1 MEARYIRNLGAIT
14 EADCQL
20 LRQKKVLVVGCGGL
34 GGYLMEYLARI
45 GIGAI
50 RCVDGDVFDET
61 NLNRQILAT
70 MQTLGAPKA
79 FAAQERLQLVN
90 PSVIVEPSY
99 TFLDQNNAAE
109 LIQGC
114 DVVLD
119 ALDNIPSRRLLAEAC
134 TKANVPYVFG
144 AISGW
149 VAQAGISMPGDRLI
163 QTLYPEGIEVKNKSV
178 LSFTPAMCAAMQVS
192 LCVSLLLGHPVETGK
207 LHYFDLFCEEYEKIP
222 IN

>member
-14 EADCQL
+14 EADCDL
-20 LRQKKVLVVGCGGL
+20 LRQKTVLVVGCGGL

-45 GIGAI
+45 GIGTI

-70 MQTLGAPKA
+70 TETLGKA
-79 FAAQERLQLVN
+79 KVQAAADRLRIVN
-90 PSVIVEPSY
+90 PDVTVQPIRA
-99 TFLDQNNAAE
+99 FLDQSNAGE
-109 LIQGC
+109 FVQGC
-114 DVVLD
+114 HMVLD
-119 ALDNIPSRRLLAEAC
+119 ALDNIPTRRSLADAC
-134 TKANVPYVFG
+134 ARANIPYVFG

-149 VAQAGISMPGDRLI
+149 VAQAGISMPGDRMI
-163 QTLYPEGIEVKNKSV
+163 QTLYPDGIEVKDKSV
-178 LSFTPAMCAAMQVS
+178 LSFTPAMCAALQAS
-192 LCVSLLLGHPVETGK
+192 LCVSFLLGHPVETGK

>member
-14 EADCQL
+14 EADCSL
-20 LRQKKVLVVGCGGL
+20 LRQKTVLVVGCGGL

-45 GIGAI
+45 GIGTI
-50 RCVDGDVFDET
+50 RCVDGDVFDKT

-70 MQTLGAPKA
+70 ADTLGKA
-79 FAAQERLQLVN
+79 KVQAAADRLRIVN
-90 PSVIVEPSY
+90 PDVTVQPIRA
-99 TFLDQNNAAE
+99 FLDSSNAKE
-109 LIQGC
+109 FVQGC

-119 ALDNIPSRRLLAEAC
+119 ALDNIPTRRILADAC
-134 TKANVPYVFG
+134 VQANIPYVFG

-149 VAQAGISMPGDRLI
+149 VAQAGISMPGDRMI
-163 QTLYPEGIEVKNKSV
+163 HTLYPDGVEVKDKSV
-178 LSFTPAMCAAMQVS
+178 LSFTPAMCAALQTS
-192 LCVSLLLGHPVETGK
+192 LCISFLLGHPVETGK

>member
-1 MEARYIRNLGAIT
+1 MENRYLRNLGAIT
-14 EADCQL
+14 EADCRL
-20 LRQKKVLVVGCGGL
+20 LQQKTVLVVGCGGL

-45 GIGAI
+45 GIGTI

-70 MQTLGAPKA
+70 METLGKPKA
-79 FAAQERLQLVN
+79 LAAQARLQLVN
-90 PSVIVEPSY
+90 PSVHVEPICA
-99 TFLDQNNAAE
+99 FLDQTNAPE
-109 LIQGC
+109 LISGC

-119 ALDNIPSRRLLAEAC
+119 ALDNIPTRKLLADAC
-134 TKANVPYVFG
+134 AQANVPYVFG

-149 VAQAGISMPGDRLI
+149 VAQAGISMPGDRMI
-163 QTLYPEGIEVKNKSV
+163 QTLYPEGITIKDKSV
-178 LSFTPAMCAAMQVS
+178 LSFTPAMCAAMQIS
-192 LCVSLLLGHPVETGK
+192 LCISLLLGHPVETGK

>member
-14 EADCQL
+14 EADCDF
-20 LRQKKVLVVGCGGL
+20 LRQKNVLVVGCGGL

-45 GIGAI
+45 GIGTI
-50 RCVDGDVFDET
+50 RCVDADVFDET

-70 MQTLGAPKA
+70 TDTLGKSKA
-79 FAAQERLQLVN
+79 QAAADRLRIVN
-90 PSVIVEPSY
+90 PQVTVQPIRA
-99 TFLDQNNAAE
+99 FLDQSNAAKFIE
-109 LIQGC
+109 GC

-119 ALDNIPSRRLLAEAC
+119 ALDNIPSRKILADAC
-134 TKANVPYVFG
+134 AQANIPYVFG

-149 VAQAGISMPGDRLI
+149 VAQAGISMPGDRMI
-163 QTLYPEGIEVKNKSV
+163 HTLYPEGVEVKDKSV
-178 LSFTPAMCAAMQVS
+178 LSFTPAMCAALQAS
-192 LCVSLLLGHPVETGK
+192 LCVSLLLKHPVETGK

>member
-1 MEARYIRNLGAIT
+1 MENRYLRNLGAIT
-14 EADCQL
+14 EADCL
-20 LRQKKVLVVGCGGL
+20 LLQKKTALVVGCGGL

-45 GIGAI
+45 GIGTI

-70 MQTLGAPKA
+70 MDTIGKPKA
-79 FAAQERLQLVN
+79 LAAQARLQLVN
-90 PSVIVEPSY
+90 PSVTVEPTY
-99 TFLDQNNAAE
+99 AFLDKTNAPE
-109 LIQGC
+109 LIRGC

-119 ALDNIPSRRLLAEAC
+119 ALDNIPTRKLLADAC
-134 TKANVPYVFG
+134 AQANVPYIFG

-149 VAQAGISMPGDRLI
+149 VAQASISMPGDQMI
-163 QTLYPEGIEVKNKSV
+163 QTLYPEGITIKDKSV
-178 LSFTPAMCAAMQVS
+178 LSFTPAMCAAMQAA

>member
-1 MEARYIRNLGAIT
+1 MENRYLRNLGAIT
-14 EADCQL
+14 EADCRL

-45 GIGAI
+45 GIGSI

-70 MQTLGAPKA
+70 TETLGKPKA
-79 FAAQERLQLVN
+79 QVAAQRLGSIN
-90 PSVIVEPSY
+90 PDVTVEPVHA
-99 TFLDQNNAAE
+99 FLDDSNAAQW
-109 LIQGC
+109 IAGC

-119 ALDNIPSRRLLAEAC
+119 ALDNISSRKILAEAC
-134 TKANVPYVFG
+134 AEAGVPYVFG

-149 VAQAGISMPGDRLI
+149 VAQAGISMPGDRMI
-163 QTLYPEGIEVKNKSV
+163 QKLYPEGITVKDKSV

-192 LCVSLLLGHPVETGK
+192 LCVSLLLGHPVETGT
-207 LHYFDLFCEEYEKIP
+207 LHYFDLFCTEYEKIP
-222 IN
+222 LR

>member
-1 MEARYIRNLGAIT
+1 MENRYLRNLGAIT
-14 EADCQL
+14 EADCL
-20 LRQKKVLVVGCGGL
+20 LLQKKTALVVGCGGL

-45 GIGAI
+45 GIGTI

-70 MQTLGAPKA
+70 MDTIGKPKA
-79 FAAQERLQLVN
+79 LAAQARLQLVN
-90 PSVIVEPSY
+90 PSVTVEPTY
-99 TFLDQNNAAE
+99 AFLDKTNAPE
-109 LIQGC
+109 LIRGC

-119 ALDNIPSRRLLAEAC
+119 ALDNIPTRKLLADAC
-134 TKANVPYVFG
+134 AQANVPYIFG

-149 VAQAGISMPGDRLI
+149 VAQAGISMPGDQMI
-163 QTLYPEGIEVKNKSV
+163 QTLYPEGITIKDKSV
-178 LSFTPAMCAAMQVS
+178 LSFTPAMCAAMQAA

>member
-20 LRQKKVLVVGCGGL
+20 LLQKKVLVVGCGGL

-45 GIGAI
+45 GIGTI

-70 MQTLGAPKA
+70 TETLGKPKA
-79 FAAQERLQLVN
+79 YAAQERLHLVN
-90 PSVIVEPSY
+90 PSVIVEPNHA
-99 TFLDQNNAAE
+99 FLDQNNALG

-114 DVVLD
+114 DIVLD
-119 ALDNIPSRRLLAEAC
+119 ALDNIPSRRLLADAC

-178 LSFTPAMCAAMQVS
+178 LSFTPAMCAAMQVA

>member
-20 LRQKKVLVVGCGGL
+20 LRQKTVLVVGCGGL

-45 GIGAI
+45 GIGTI

-70 MQTLGAPKA
+70 TNTLGTPKA
-79 FAAQERLQLVN
+79 LAAQARLELVN
-90 PSVIVEPSY
+90 PSVKVEPTY
-99 TFLDQNNAAE
+99 AFLDQHNAPG
-109 LIQGC
+109 LIEGC

-119 ALDNIPSRRLLAEAC
+119 ALDNIPSRRLLADAC
-134 TKANVPYVFG
+134 AKANVPYVFG

-149 VAQAGISMPGDRLI
+149 VAQAGISMPGDHMI

-178 LSFTPAMCAAMQVS
+178 LSFTPAMCAAMQVA

>member
-14 EADCQL
+14 EADCDL
-20 LRQKKVLVVGCGGL
+20 LRQKNVLVVGCGGL

-45 GIGAI
+45 GIGTI
-50 RCVDGDVFDET
+50 RCVDADVFDET

-70 MQTLGAPKA
+70 TDTLGKSKA
-79 FAAQERLQLVN
+79 QAAADRLRIVN
-90 PSVIVEPSY
+90 PQVTVQPIRA
-99 TFLDQNNAAE
+99 FLDQSNAAKFIE
-109 LIQGC
+109 GC

-119 ALDNIPSRRLLAEAC
+119 ALDNIPSRKILADAC
-134 TKANVPYVFG
+134 AQANIPYVFG

-149 VAQAGISMPGDRLI
+149 VAQAGISMPGDRMI
-163 QTLYPEGIEVKNKSV
+163 HTLYPEGVEVKGKSV
-178 LSFTPAMCAAMQVS
+178 LSFTPAMCAAFQAS
-192 LCVSLLLGHPVETGK
+192 LCVSLLLKHPVETGK

>member
-1 MEARYIRNLGAIT
+1 MQDRYIRNLGAIT
-14 EADCQL
+14 EAECAL
-20 LRQKKVLVVGCGGL
+20 LQQKTVLVAGCGGL

-50 RCVDGDVFDET
+50 RCVDGDVFDRT

-70 MQTLGAPKA
+70 IQTLGMSKA
-79 FAAQERLQLVN
+79 LAARERLQIVN
-90 PSVIVEPSY
+90 PAVRVEPVCA
-99 TFLDQNNAAE
+99 FLDQTNARE
-109 LIQGC
+109 LISGC
-114 DVVLD
+114 DAVLD
-119 ALDNIPSRRLLAEAC
+119 ALDNIPARKLLAEAC
-134 TKANVPYVFG
+134 AESNIPYVFG

-149 VAQAGISMPGDRLI
+149 VAQAGISMPGDRMI
-163 QTLYPEGIEVKNKSV
+163 QTLYPEGVEIKDKSV

-222 IN
+222 LN

>member
-1 MEARYIRNLGAIT
+1 MENRYLRNLGAIT
-14 EADCQL
+14 EADCL
-20 LRQKKVLVVGCGGL
+20 LLQKKTALVVGCGGL

-45 GIGAI
+45 GIGTI

-70 MQTLGAPKA
+70 MDTIGKPKA
-79 FAAQERLQLVN
+79 LAAQARLQLVN
-90 PSVIVEPSY
+90 PSVTVEPTY
-99 TFLDQNNAAE
+99 AFLDKTNAPE
-109 LIQGC
+109 LIRGC

-119 ALDNIPSRRLLAEAC
+119 ALDNIPTRKLLADAC
-134 TKANVPYVFG
+134 AQANVPYIFG

-149 VAQAGISMPGDRLI
+149 VAQAGISMPGDRMI
-163 QTLYPEGIEVKNKSV
+163 QTLYPEGITIKDKSV
-178 LSFTPAMCAAMQVS
+178 LSFTPAMCAAMQAA

>member
-1 MEARYIRNLGAIT
+1 MENRYLRNLGAIT
-14 EADCQL
+14 EENCQL
-20 LRQKKVLVVGCGGL
+20 LRQKTVLVVGCGGL

-45 GIGAI
+45 GIGTI

-70 MQTLGAPKA
+70 MDTIGKPKA
-79 FAAQERLQLVN
+79 LAAQARLQLVN
-90 PSVIVEPSY
+90 PSVTVEPTY
-99 TFLDQNNAAE
+99 AFLDKTNAPE
-109 LIQGC
+109 LIRGC

-119 ALDNIPSRRLLAEAC
+119 ALDNIPTRKLLADAC
-134 TKANVPYVFG
+134 AQANVPYIFG

-149 VAQAGISMPGDRLI
+149 VAQAGISMPGDRMI
-163 QTLYPEGIEVKNKSV
+163 QTLYPEGITIKDKSV
-178 LSFTPAMCAAMQVS
+178 LSFTPAMCAAMQVA

>member
-14 EADCQL
+14 EADCDL
-20 LRQKKVLVVGCGGL
+20 LRQKTVLVVGCGGL

-45 GIGAI
+45 GIGTI

-70 MQTLGAPKA
+70 TETLGKA
-79 FAAQERLQLVN
+79 KVQAAADRLRVVN
-90 PSVIVEPSY
+90 PDVAVQPIHA
-99 TFLDQNNAAE
+99 FLDQSNAGE
-109 LIQGC
+109 FVQGC
-114 DVVLD
+114 HMVLD
-119 ALDNIPSRRLLAEAC
+119 ALDNIPTRRILADVCAQ
-134 TKANVPYVFG
+134 ANIPYVFG

-149 VAQAGISMPGDRLI
+149 VAQAGISMPGDRMI
-163 QTLYPEGIEVKNKSV
+163 QTLYPDGIEVKDKSV
-178 LSFTPAMCAAMQVS
+178 LSFTPAMCAALQAS
-192 LCVSLLLGHPVETGK
+192 LCVSFLLGHPVETGK

>member
-20 LRQKKVLVVGCGGL
+20 LQQKKVLVVGCGGL

-70 MQTLGAPKA
+70 TETLGKPKA
-79 FAAQERLQLVN
+79 DAAQQRLQLVN
-90 PSVIVEPSY
+90 PSVIVEPNHA
-99 TFLDQNNAAE
+99 FLDQNNALE

-114 DVVLD
+114 DIVLD
-119 ALDNIPSRRLLAEAC
+119 ALDNIPSRRLLADAC

-222 IN
+222 IS

>member
-14 EADCQL
+14 EEDCRL
-20 LRQKKVLVVGCGGL
+20 LQQKSVLVVGCGGL

-45 GIGAI
+45 GIGKI

-61 NLNRQILAT
+61 NLNRQILST
-70 MQTLGAPKA
+70 TQNLGTPKA
-79 FAAQERLQLVN
+79 LAAKDRLQAIN
-90 PSVIVEPSY
+90 PHVTVE
-99 TFLDQNNAAE
+99 TVCVFLDESNAKE
-109 LIQGC
+109 LIDGC
-114 DVVLD
+114 DIVLD
-119 ALDNIPSRRLLAEAC
+119 ALDNIPSRKLLADAC
-134 TKANVPYVFG
+134 ADAGVPYVFG

-149 VAQAGISMPGDRLI
+149 VAQAGICMPGDRMI
-163 QTLYPEGIEVKNKSV
+163 HTLYPEGITIKDKSV